1 MGKQNVVI
9 LARFL
14 AHSGIQPTSLSRK
27 VVPAPDLHSCAAFLR
42 DLHLWHRYFSSDRNF
57 SREINILNGIEQFD
71 AFLHWTLKC
80 LSTGD

>member
-1 MGKQNVVI
+1 MKIDVV
-9 LARFL
+9 LGFVLERDPSRGANARLTLLRGHIPHCGREWCF
-14 AHSGIQPTSLSRK
+14 
-27 VVPAPDLHSCAAFLR
+27 FR
-42 DLHLWHRYFSSDRNF
+42 DLQLWHRYFSSDRNF